1 MEKTPRYQ
9 LSQWE
14 KTDRILM
21 EDFNADNANL
31 EAALASLAAGQTAE
45 TTRVNTELAQKADIT
60 TLNSVKSALQTED
73 ARLNSVKLQLVDLG
87 RLTITPTGTSRSADV
102 SFNGTLL
109 GQCVAAFVDVTAP
122 SGASQVGVTFNQG
135 GSIAFQSTGVYLS
148 GFMRLYSGNKGRMIF
163 FPLGD
168 PDSIIGCLSVAP
180 NISIGYSSMTF
191 RQVTKIGLY
200 ANGSGS
206 PTLPAAP
213 FQFHFRGL
221 KAC

>member
-1 MEKTPRYQ
+1 MEKTPKYD

-31 EAALASLAAGQTAE
+31 EAALTALAAGQTAE

-122 SGASQVGVTFNQG
+122 SGASQVGVTLG
-135 GSIAFQSTGVYLS
+135 GTGDMAFQATGIY
-148 GFMRLYSGNKGRMIF
+148 YSGLTLLVRSQTSRLVF
-163 FPLGD
+163 FPLGN
-168 PDSIIGCLSVAP
+168 PDSIVSGIGLSSNP
-180 NISIGYSSMTF
+180 SLGRSSITF
-191 RQVTKIGLY
+191 RQVTKVGLY

-206 PTLPAAP
+206 PTLPALP
-213 FQFHFRGL
+213 FQFQFRGL
-221 KAC
+221 KAY